1 MNQQCI
7 FSWLVFTIFLLLLM
21 ALLDHLLT
29 PILVLLGLTA
39 LNPVG
44 QLLDRLRLFIQF

>member
-1 MNQQCI
+1 MNQECS

-21 ALLDHLLT
+21 ALLNHLLL
-29 PILVLLGLTA
+29 PILVLLAFTA
-39 LNPVG
+39 LNPVD